1 MSRSGLGRLATSLQ
15 MSRGGCQAS
24 ESEGKARSTFLLMW
38 KARRWAGLGGHSTAQ
53 VLDRPHP
60 WVTTCNEMA
69 YDPIYHGTS
78 SYRITCYVFTCS
90 PAMGYLPL
98 GHPPRKTSIGVLFNL
113 DAF

>member
-1 MSRSGLGRLATSLQ
+1 MSRSGWDRLATSLQ
-15 MSRGGCQAS
+15 MSREGCQAP

-53 VLDRPHP
+53 VLDIQHP
-60 WVTTCNEMA
+60 WVPTCSEM
-69 YDPIYHGTS
+69 
-78 SYRITCYVFTCS
+78 TCS